1 MKSIAQRAKQKGLL
15 HRQDSPSLGACL
27 LFCWKYKEY
36 VKQGGI
42 VMTAL
47 GRFLEKGVFSLL
59 GLFQR
64 VVMTI
69 ETVTQMSMI
78 FTM

>member
-1 MKSIAQRAKQKGLL
+1 
-15 HRQDSPSLGACL
+15 
-27 LFCWKYKEY
+27 
-36 VKQGGI
+36 
-42 VMTAL
+42 MTAL